1 MKKADRMHKLSME
14 RAGKT
19 HIESYQKKTS
29 FNSAGHKRQGDN
41 RYQSY
46 PDAPKDNMN
55 PNYAGGTD
63 PSDMG
68 NIPE

>member
-1 MKKADRMHKLSME
+1 MSKADRMHKLSLE
-14 RAGKT
+14 RKGKT
-19 HIESYQKKTS
+19 HIESYQKKTN

-55 PNYAGGTD
+55 PGYCGGTD
-63 PSDMG
+63 GSAEG